1 MTILS
6 QTFYQSELSEAV
18 SVELSQGTVAI
29 YTQSAPDKDTP
40 NEDSCA
46 VFELSD
52 GTVVMAVADGA
63 GGYYGGE
70 KASKIL
76 IESLRKSLDQWD
88 PKSGSVRSAILDA
101 VELGNSQ
108 ILSSG
113 MGSATTFVCGVIE
126 HGMVRLVSV
135 GDSPGFVFGG
145 KGKIKKK
152 TTMQS
157 PVGYAL
163 ASGLYSESQAKDNHN
178 FHLVSNLVGFKDLSV
193 EYTVPLCLSPR
204 DKVLI
209 CSDGL
214 SDNIHSDEM
223 IDAFLSGDLS
233 KNTDALV
240 QSALE
245 HMHNPKVQSHHPD
258 DCSLIVFKS
267 NSTSGGDT

>member
-1 MTILS
+1 LRS
-6 QTFYQSELSEAV
+6 HTFYQSELTEAS
-18 SVELSQGTVAI
+18 SVELDQGSITV
-29 YTQSAPDKDTP
+29 YTRRAPGKSTP

-46 VFELSD
+46 MYELSD
-52 GTVVMAVADGA
+52 GTVVMAIADGA

-70 KASKIL
+70 KASRIL
-76 IESLRKSLDQWD
+76 LESLGESLERWN
-88 PKSGSVRSAILDA
+88 PKKGSVRTAILDA
-101 VELGNSQ
+101 IELGNSQ

-113 MGSATTFVCGVIE
+113 MGSATTFICGVIE
-126 HGMVRLVSV
+126 RGMARLISV

-163 ASGLYSESQAKDNHN
+163 ASGLYSETQAKDNHN

-214 SDNIHSDEM
+214 SDNIDSDQM

-233 KNTDALV
+233 KNTDELVQNALV
-240 QSALE
+240 
-245 HMHNPKVQSHHPD
+245 HMENPKVQSHHPD
-258 DCSLIVFKS
+258 DCSLMVFKS
-267 NSTSGGDT
+267 NSSSGGDA